1 MEKMRLN
8 EETENWL
15 IAFFNGELDEWEV
28 EKIGEWLGD
37 CEENRNAYEKLMQDY
52 LRLRWVQENMS
63 IREDRA
69 KEIIFSSLK
78 KRRSRRLYYSVAAAV
93 ASLFIVVGLWFS
105 GEKSEVS
112 PVEVVKTEITSVQP
126 RAVLVLSS
134 GVEVD
139 LEKVQERI
147 LERDGS
153 VVKVDSGSGIRYNLQ
168 GNEEKTEVLYHKI
181 VVPRGGE
188 YSVTLSEGTEV
199 WLDAE
204 SELEYPVHFMGDFRD
219 VKLKGEA
226 YFKVTKD
233 ENKPFVVRVGT
244 YSVRVYGTEF
254 NVNAYNPRRIETVLV
269 RGVVGFKAGMT
280 GVERMLKPNE
290 LAITDMESGESE
302 IRDVDIHPYIAW
314 KNKDIVFVNERLE
327 SIMEDVARWYDVQ
340 VFFQNEEL
348 KELCFDCNMQRYA
361 KLEDL
366 FFFMEKTSGARFS
379 VNGRTVVISK
389 K

>member
-1 MEKMRLN
+1 MEKMKLN

-15 IAFFNGELDEWEV
+15 IAFFNGELDERDV
-28 EKIGEWLGD
+28 ERIGEWLED
-37 CEENRNAYEKLMQDY
+37 SEENRHAYEALMRDY
-52 LRLRWVQENMS
+52 LRLRWVQECTK
-63 IREDRA
+63 IKEDRA

-78 KRRSRRLYYSVAAAV
+78 KRRSQGVYYGVAAAV

-105 GEKSEVS
+105 KEKSEVS
-112 PVEVVKTEITSVQP
+112 HVEVVKTEITSVQP

-139 LEKVQERI
+139 LEKVRESI

-153 VVKVDSGSGIRYNLQ
+153 VVKVDSGSGIRYDLP
-168 GNEEKTEVLYHKI
+168 GNAEKTDVLYHKI

-204 SELEYPVHFMGDFRD
+204 SELEYPVYFTGDFRD

-233 ENKPFVVRVGT
+233 ENKPFVVRVGA

-254 NVNAYNPRRIETVLV
+254 NVNAYNPRRIKTVLV
-269 RGVVGFKAGMT
+269 RGAVGFKAGTMDA
-280 GVERMLKPNE
+280 ERMLKPNE
-290 LAITDMESGESE
+290 LAITDMESGKSE
-302 IRDVDIHPYIAW
+302 IRGVDIHPYIAW